1 MIQDLFIWIILFI
14 IGYLAIFY
22 SADYIIDVLEDLI
35 EMYTISPLIVG
46 LFILGID
53 LEESI
58 VSLVAAIDSLPYL
71 SLGNLIGNTIIA
83 ITIAFALPTFFLE
96 FKFKQLPSFYYII
109 LLVGALSVMI
119 STIFPQFLIFFA
131 VLNLIIF
138 GVYATYSVK
147 IQNEFKGRIN
157 DSINKGNHLN
167 DRNDTEENEKE
178 ENKNKIVFLKIIFV
192 IGIIFIAGEVLI
204 TSAEKIVVFTG
215 LSESFFGLIIMAF
228 ATNVEEFWLIV
239 NSIKK
244 GQTELGIS
252 AQIGKIIWNIVL
264 IFGICGLIIVQYE
277 FKLIMMFSSIVF
289 VVIIGILIIFLL
301 NTNLSKQSGLILAIF
316 FFLFLVIN
324 IYNIL

>member
-1 MIQDLFIWIILFI
+1 MLPDLFFWIILFI
-14 IGYLAIFY
+14 IGYIVIYY

-58 VSLVAAIDSLPYL
+58 VSLVAAIDNLPYL

-96 FKFKQLPSFYYII
+96 FRFKRLPSFYYII
-109 LLVGALSVMI
+109 LFVGALSVMI
-119 STIFPQFLIFFA
+119 STFFPQFLIIFA
-131 VLNLIIF
+131 ILNLIIF
-138 GVYATYSVK
+138 GLYGIYSAK
-147 IQNEFKGRIN
+147 IQSEFKGRIN
-157 DSINKGNHLN
+157 DSTNEKIQYNA
-167 DRNDTEENEKE
+167 RNDNVENEEE
-178 ENKNKIVFLKIIFV
+178 ENKSKIIFLKIIFV
-192 IGIIFIAGEVLI
+192 IGTIFIAGEVLI
-204 TSAEKIVVFTG
+204 ISSVQIVFLTG

-228 ATNVEEFWLIV
+228 VTNVEEFWLIV

-252 AQIGKIIWNIVL
+252 AQIGKIIWNIIL
-264 IFGICGLIIVQYE
+264 IFGFCGLIIVQYD
-277 FKLIMMFSSIVF
+277 FKFIMMISSIFF
-289 VVIIGILIIFLL
+289 VVIIGILIINLL
-301 NTNLSKQSGLILAIF
+301 NTNLSKQTGLILSFI

-324 IYNIL
+324 FYNII